1 MTFKSFFSKVGAGFK
16 KAGQWI
22 GKQAQTAWKDVKSV
36 ATTIG
41 KTVIGTVNK
50 VVDAGVGV
58 VKAGT
63 GAINNII
70 LIIGL
75 AVGGVLLFSIMNP
88 GKAEN
93 IAITGLKKI
102 PSAL

>member
-1 MTFKSFFSKVGAGFK
+1 MSFKSFFSKIGQGIK
-16 KAGQWI
+16 KAGQWV
-22 GKQAQTAWKDVKSV
+22 GKQAQTAWKDIKNV
-36 ATTIG
+36 ASTVG

-50 VVDAGVGV
+50 VVDAGVGL
-58 VKAGT
+58 VKAGS
-63 GAINNII
+63 GAVNNLI
-70 LIIGL
+70 LIIGV